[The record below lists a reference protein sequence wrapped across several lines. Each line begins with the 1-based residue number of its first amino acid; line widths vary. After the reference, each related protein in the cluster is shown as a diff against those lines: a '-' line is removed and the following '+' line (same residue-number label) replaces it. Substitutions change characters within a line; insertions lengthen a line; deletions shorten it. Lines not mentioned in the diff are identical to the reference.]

1 MLGCAAAARRP
12 AHRAWARCTIVVALV
27 MLVTAGSYAA
37 GNDGFSDLMLFI
49 GSIGLLPLWL
59 IWTANTGGS
68 QPEPGVI

>member
-1 MLGCAAAARRP
+1 
-12 AHRAWARCTIVVALV
+12 
-27 MLVTAGSYAA
+27 
-37 GNDGFSDLMLFI
+37 MLFI